1 MTFMELAQARYS
13 VRKFADKPVESE
25 KLTAVLEAAN
35 IAPTAKNIQPQRI
48 YVLQSEEALKKVD
61 DLTPC
66 RFGAPVVLL
75 FAYDADEEWQN
86 PLESGVHSGV
96 EDASI
101 VATHAMLE
109 AADLELGTCWVN
121 YFPNSKVEEAFNL
134 PKNERV
140 VLFLTLGY
148 PAPDATPA
156 PLHDKN
162 KDVESFVKYL

>member
-48 YVLQSEEALKKVD
+48 YVLQSDEALKKVD

-109 AADLELGTCWVN
+109 AADLGLGTCWVN
-121 YFPNSKVEEAFNL
+121 YFPNSAAEKAFGL
-134 PKNERV
+134 PENEKA
-140 VLFLTLGY
+140 VLLLPLGY
-148 PAPDATPA
+148 PAPDAA
-156 PLHDKN
+156 PSPNHEKCKPL
-162 KDVESFVKYL
+162 EATVKFL